1 MRPNCMF
8 LIRIVRFMFV
18 CLVGLMMICY
28 IYIMYIYIIYGF
40 LIMNIVMF
48 YVWGA
53 PSIINPG

>member
-1 MRPNCMF
+1 MF
-8 LIRIVRFMFV
+8 SWFDDDMLYLYNV
-18 CLVGLMMICY
+18 
-28 IYIMYIYIIYGF
+28 YIYIIYGF